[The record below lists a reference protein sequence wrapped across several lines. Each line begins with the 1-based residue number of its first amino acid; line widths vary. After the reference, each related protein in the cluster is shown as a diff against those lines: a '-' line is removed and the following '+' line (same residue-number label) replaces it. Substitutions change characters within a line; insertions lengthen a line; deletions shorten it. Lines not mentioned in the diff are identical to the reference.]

1 MHDRRASA
9 PVATLALTLLLG
21 IAGCSATATSPAAG
35 LEAARARWAHLG
47 PAAYTVTMARSCEC
61 LPEMSGP
68 VVVVVRNGTVTS
80 QHYVQSGA
88 AVGPQY
94 AALFPAVEGL
104 FEIIDAGIRDGVLSL
119 DARYDAG
126 LGYPTRIAVGD
137 PSRDA
142 PVYSVS
148 ELRPD

>member
-9 PVATLALTLLLG
+9 LVATLAVTLLLG
-21 IAGCSATATSPAAG
+21 IASCSAPATSPAAG

-47 PAAYTVTMARSCEC
+47 PAAYTVTIARSCNC

-68 VVVVVRNGTVTS
+68 VIVVVRNGTVTS
-80 QHYVQSGA
+80 RHYVQSGA

-94 AALFPAVEGL
+94 AAVFPAVEGL
-104 FEIIDAGIRDGVLSL
+104 FAIIDAGLREGVLPL

-126 LGYPTRIAVGD
+126 LGYPIRIAVGD
-137 PSRDA
+137 PNLDA

-148 ELRPD
+148 ELRPE